1 MCRDFLS
8 RGRSADST
16 LASWPAVLAGEAR
29 WILPRQVDV
38 DVYFNSGIMY
48 EQFVLTVFAV
58 PLLRQVPHDSPNY
71 PLANRLL
78 RMLAP
83 ILPIG
88 VELVPENSL
97 LREFLPGG
105 SQYEDFS
112 F

>member
-1 MCRDFLS
+1 MCRDFIS
-8 RGRSADST
+8 RGRSADDT
-16 LASWPAVLAGEAR
+16 LGSWSAVLAGEVK
-29 WILPRQVDV
+29 WILPRQVDA

-58 PLLRQVPHDSPNY
+58 PLLRQVPHSSSNF

-78 RMLAP
+78 KMLSP

-105 SQYEDFS
+105 S
-112 F
+112 